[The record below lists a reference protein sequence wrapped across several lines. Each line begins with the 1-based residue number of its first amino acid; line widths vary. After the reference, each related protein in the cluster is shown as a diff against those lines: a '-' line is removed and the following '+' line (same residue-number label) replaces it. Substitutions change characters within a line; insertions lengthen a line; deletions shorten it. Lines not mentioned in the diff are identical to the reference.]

1 MVLSLLKLVSAVAC
15 KKMPNDGKEIRRFGP
30 TVLRYVLVVII
41 IRTTE

>member
-1 MVLSLLKLVSAVAC
+1 MVLYLLKLVSAVAC
-15 KKMPNDGKEIRRFGP
+15 KKMPNEGKEIRFGA